1 MKIDIEFKG
10 EGMRIDLF
18 LKERCKDIS
27 RSYLHKLIKNN
38 NVYVNGKC
46 RKKNYILSEGDHI
59 VFEVPEP
66 EELKIEAEDIPLE
79 IVYEDNCLAVI
90 NKPRGMVVHPAPGNY
105 TGTMVNA
112 LMYKLDNLS
121 SINGVIRPG
130 IVHRIDK
137 DTTGLL
143 VVAKDDK
150 SHKVLSEEIKN
161 RKTGRF
167 YVALVHGNVKDDEGV
182 IELPIGRDPKNRK
195 KMAVTEKNSKYALTR
210 FRVLRRFGN
219 YTYIEL
225 ILETGRTHQI
235 RVHMTYKGY
244 PIVGDEVYG
253 RRDNEFKMK
262 GQLLHAKRI
271 SFIHPETGEL
281 LEFEVELPE
290 DFRKIL
296 NILEG
301 RL

>member
-1 MKIDIEFKG
+1 MKMKIEFKG
-10 EGMRIDLF
+10 ESVRIDMF
-18 LKERCKDIS
+18 LKETCQDMS
-27 RSYLHKLIKNN
+27 RSYLQKLIKNN

-46 RKKNYILSEGDHI
+46 RKKNYILNKGDQI
-59 VFEVPEP
+59 EFEVPEP
-66 EELKIEAEDIPLE
+66 VELKVEAEDIPLE
-79 IVYEDNCLAVI
+79 IVYEDDCLAVV

-105 TGTMVNA
+105 NGTMVNA
-112 LMYKLDNLS
+112 LLYKLDNLS
-121 SINGVIRPG
+121 SINGIIRPG

-150 SHKVLSEEIKN
+150 SHKVLSEELKD

-167 YVALVHGNVKDDEGV
+167 YVALVHGNVKDDEGI
-182 IELPIGRDPKNRK
+182 IELPIGRDSRNRK
-195 KMAVTEKNSKYALTR
+195 KMAVTDKNSKYALTR
-210 FRVLRRFGN
+210 FKVLRRYGK

-235 RVHMTYKGY
+235 RVHMTYKGH

-253 RRDNEFKMK
+253 RKDNEFKMK
-262 GQLLHAKRI
+262 GQLLHAKKI
-271 SFIHPETGEL
+271 SFVHPEKGEL
-281 LEFEVELPE
+281 MEFDAELPE
-290 DFRKIL
+290 DFSKVL
-296 NILEG
+296 NTLEG

>member
-1 MKIDIEFKG
+1 MQKKELYIE
-10 EGMRIDLF
+10 
-18 LKERCKDIS
+18 
-27 RSYLHKLIKNN
+27 
-38 NVYVNGKC
+38 
-46 RKKNYILSEGDHI
+46 EGDHI
-59 VFEVPEP
+59 EFEIPEP

-79 IVYEDNCLAVI
+79 IVYEDNYLAVV

-112 LMYKLDNLS
+112 LMHQLDNLS
-121 SINGVIRPG
+121 SINGIIRPG

-150 SHKVLSEEIKN
+150 SHNILSEELKK

-167 YVALVHGNVKDDEGV
+167 YVALVHGNVKDDEGM
-182 IELPIGRDPKNRK
+182 IELPIGRDSKDRK
-195 KMAVTEKNSKYALTR
+195 KMAVTDKNSKYALTR
-210 FRVLRRFGN
+210 FKVLRRYGK

-225 ILETGRTHQI
+225 MLETGRTHQI
-235 RVHMTYKGY
+235 RVHMTYKGH

-262 GQLLHAKRI
+262 GQLLHARKI
-271 SFIHPETGEL
+271 SFVHPEKGEL
-281 LEFEVELPE
+281 MEFEAELPE
-290 DFRKIL
+290 DFRKVL

-301 RL
+301 RI

>member
-1 MKIDIEFKG
+1 MKNEILFTG
-10 EGMRIDLF
+10 ESIRLDKF
-18 LKERCKDIS
+18 LRERFQDMS
-27 RSYLHKLIKNN
+27 RSYLQKLIKNN

-46 RKKNYILSEGDHI
+46 RKKNYILSDGDQ
-59 VFEVPEP
+59 VEFEVPKP
-66 EELKIEAEDIPLE
+66 EELKVEAEDIQID
-79 IVYEDNCLAVI
+79 IVYEDDNLAVV

-112 LMYKLDNLS
+112 LLYKLDSLS
-121 SINGVIRPG
+121 SINGIIRPG

-143 VVAKDDK
+143 VVAKNDN
-150 SHKVLSEEIKN
+150 SHKFLSEEIKT

-167 YVALVHGNVKDDEGV
+167 YVALVHGNIKEDEGI

-195 KMAVTEKNSKYALTR
+195 KMAVTDKNSKTALTR
-210 FRVLRRFGN
+210 FRVIKRYRK

-225 ILETGRTHQI
+225 ILDTGRTHQI

-253 RRDNEFKMK
+253 RRENEFKMK
-262 GQLLHAKRI
+262 GQLLHARRI
-271 SFIHPETGEL
+271 SFVHPETGEL
-281 LEFEVELPE
+281 MEFEADLPD
-290 DFRKIL
+290 DFKKVLRV
-296 NILEG
+296 LEG
-301 RL
+301 R